1 MRTIVISSR
10 GYTKACLAALLLG
23 GGLCL
28 PSVSTAAS
36 SGGAGLGPPSA
47 PAPGS
52 ADVQPGNAT
61 VMVSGDGITV
71 TTKASAQLSQ
81 ALRFTGRVPAIAAG
95 HAVEIERSAQTGG
108 SWTPTV
114 GATVGAGGTF
124 TAVWHANETGRF
136 AIRAVI
142 GGSTRAAHAR
152 GRKGAAHARGRKGTA
167 HARGRKGAAQAASA
181 GSASPT
187 FAVTIYRPAIA
198 TFYGPGF
205 YGRRT
210 ACGKVLTPHALGV
223 ANRTLRCGTQVAI
236 YYQGRMLVV
245 PVIDRGPYANGAD
258 WDLTE
263 STATA
268 LGIHGT
274 VTIGA
279 VSLP

>member
-1 MRTIVISSR
+1 VRTIVISSR

-95 HAVEIERSAQTGG
+95 HAVEIERSTQTGG

-114 GATVGAGGTF
+114 GATIGAGGTF
-124 TAVWHANETGRF
+124 TAVWHANEAGRF

-152 GRKGAAHARGRKGTA
+152 GRKGTAR
-167 HARGRKGAAQAASA
+167 AASA

-263 STATA
+263 STAAA